1 MYWWVYTRPSTY
13 LYRLFTHRKCY
24 DVEYQGFIPQGQNSR
39 PFTDKNMGKDFT
51 HCTVFLHKSDL
62 YSIQLQL
69 QPLSYLLNLFAY
81 IMFEWS
87 LTLSEKKKLDRR
99 LFVDSGR
106 WISWHFF
113 RCLHNTVFPYI
124 QKFWSWYTFCVDKLC
139 VEAYTWS
146 VDLEKYVNIR
156 KYK

>member
-13 LYRLFTHRKCY
+13 LYRLSTHRKCY

-87 LTLSEKKKLDRR
+87 LTLSEKKSLTDDCLLTVDVEYLDIF
-99 LFVDSGR
+99 FVAYIIQFSPT
-106 WISWHFF
+106 F
-113 RCLHNTVFPYI
+113 RNFGHDIL
-124 QKFWSWYTFCVDKLC
+124 S
-139 VEAYTWS
+139 A
-146 VDLEKYVNIR
+146 
-156 KYK
+156 

>member
-1 MYWWVYTRPSTY
+1 MSLLYVLIVCIVMHIWCIGGYILGLVLTY

-39 PFTDKNMGKDFT
+39 PFTDKNMGKE
-51 HCTVFLHKSDL
+51 
-62 YSIQLQL
+62 L

>member
-1 MYWWVYTRPSTY
+1 MSLLYVLIVCIVMHIWCIGGYILGLVLTY
-13 LYRLFTHRKCY
+13 LYWLFTHRKCY

-39 PFTDKNMGKDFT
+39 PFTDKNMGKE
-51 HCTVFLHKSDL
+51 
-62 YSIQLQL
+62 L

-124 QKFWSWYTFCVDKLC
+124 QKFWSWYTFCVDKLW